1 MIMKHAFLL
10 FLTLASLQLA
20 CSDKRPAGSVEVNET
35 NQGEVSSPARIPVIL
50 DSDAN
55 NELDDQHAIAYLLF
69 NGDLFDVRGIT
80 VNRTRGGGDVNK
92 HYEEAERVVKL
103 CQLDGKV
110 SIYKGAEGNFPEIQ
124 ATLDEPDFD
133 GAAAVNFIIEQAR
146 AQQAGK
152 LVLIPIGK
160 LTNIALALEK
170 APDIAEKVRI
180 VWLGSNYP
188 DPGEYNQENDTASM
202 SYVLQQN
209 VPFEMVT
216 VRYGKPSGSD
226 AVRISPA
233 DVEANMKGKGPQ
245 IDTPVAGRHGGSFTN
260 FGDYAYDLFQH
271 IDLHGDP
278 PSRALFDVVAVA
290 VVKNPSWGE
299 SHLIPAPRLVND
311 QWQEQPE
318 NPRKI
323 TVWEN
328 FDSESIIL
336 DFYDRMDHYVL
347 AGE

>member
-1 MIMKHAFLL
+1 MMNKLPILFFALALL
-10 FLTLASLQLA
+10 LAA
-20 CSDKRPAGSVEVNET
+20 CTSKPAATSSEQSET
-35 NQGEVSSPARIPVIL
+35 ASASGIPVII

-69 NGDLFDVRGIT
+69 NGDVFDVKGIT
-80 VNRTRGGGDVNK
+80 VNRTRSGGEVDK
-92 HYEEAERVVKL
+92 HHEEAKRVVQL
-103 CQLDGKV
+103 CGLDGKISV
-110 SIYKGAEGNFPEIQ
+110 YTGAEGNFPEIRSTLSQ
-124 ATLDEPDFD
+124 ADFD
-133 GAAAVNFIIEQAR
+133 GAEAVDFIIAQAR
-146 AQQAGK
+146 AQQEGR

-160 LTNIALALEK
+160 LTNIALALQK

-188 DPGEYNQENDTASM
+188 EPGEYNQDNDTASM
-202 SYVLQQN
+202 SYVLQQH

-233 DVEANMKGKGPQ
+233 DVEVNMKGKGPQ
-245 IDTPVAGRHGGSFTN
+245 IATAIPGRHGGSFTN

-271 IDLHGDP
+271 IDLHGNP

-290 VVKNPSWGE
+290 VLKNPAWGE
-299 SHLIPAPRLVND
+299 AREIPAPRLVNN
-311 QWQEQPE
+311 QWQEQPG
-318 NPRKI
+318 NARKI

-328 FDSESIIL
+328 FDSEGIIR

-347 AGE
+347 R